1 MMYRAEASDKEILA
15 AIDKIVDVI
24 ERQIRK
30 NKTRLNRN
38 VKDNIKEFIRD
49 IDTAEEIELNINKL
63 EYYAVKD
70 DDIYLLAF
78 EMLSDEDKISIKYVN
93 NKVKEDKFLDIINYL
108 NNILV
113 VRTHLIID
121 LYNDKYMDVL
131 SNNYK
136 CKEIYVSLM

>member
-1 MMYRAEASDKEILA
+1 M
-15 AIDKIVDVI
+15 KI
-24 ERQIRK
+24 EK
-30 NKTRLNRN
+30 LN
-38 VKDNIKEFIRD
+38 KDNIKEFIRD
-49 IDTAEEIELNINKL
+49 IDTAEEIELNINNL

-121 LYNDKYMDVL
+121 LYNDKYIQMQT
-131 SNNYK
+131 
-136 CKEIYVSLM
+136 CF